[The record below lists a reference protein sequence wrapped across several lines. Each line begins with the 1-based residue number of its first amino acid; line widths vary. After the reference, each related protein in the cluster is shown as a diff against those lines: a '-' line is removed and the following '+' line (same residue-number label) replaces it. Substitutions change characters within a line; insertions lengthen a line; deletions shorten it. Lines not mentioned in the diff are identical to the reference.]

1 MTVPRTSLMNRRG
14 FHAAASLAAAALA
27 APALLRTQPVLE
39 RTRVSIAV
47 GGKGSFYFLPLTI
60 AEQLGY
66 FRAEGL
72 EVEISDFAGGSR
84 ALQAVVGGLAD
95 VCCGAFE
102 HTVSLQSK
110 GRFFRSFVL
119 MGRAPQIVVGVSH
132 RTMGAYR
139 TAADLRGRRIGVTSL
154 GSSTN
159 MQANLLLLGAG
170 VKPSEV
176 SFVGVGSSMTA
187 LTALRSGQIDAI
199 SNVDPIMT
207 VLEQKGDIRVICDTR
222 TLKGA
227 QEVFGGPMPAA
238 CLYAPEGFAD
248 KNPGTAQALASAV
261 VHALKWI
268 QTAGP
273 SDILRTV
280 PERYLLGD
288 RALYL
293 SAFGKVREAIS
304 PDGMVPEQGPVTAV
318 RALANFDPAVR
329 VGKIDQARLF
339 TNEFARRAKGRFQA

>member
-1 MTVPRTSLMNRRG
+1 MNRRS
-14 FHAAASLAAAALA
+14 FHAVASLAAATLA
-27 APALLRTQPVLE
+27 TPALLRAQAAPE
-39 RTRVSIAV
+39 KTRVSIAV
-47 GGKGSFYFLPLTI
+47 GGKSSFYFLPLTI

-72 EVEISDFAGGSR
+72 EVEINDFAGGSR

-110 GRFFRSFVL
+110 GQFFRSFVL

-132 RTMGAYR
+132 RTMEHYQ
-139 TAADLRGRRIGVTSL
+139 TPADLRGRRIGVTSP

-159 MQANLLLLGAG
+159 MTANLLLLGAG
-170 VKPSEV
+170 VRTSEV
-176 SFVGVGSSMTA
+176 SVVGVGSSMGA

-207 VLEQKGDIRVICDTR
+207 MLEQKGDIRVIGDTR

-238 CLYAPEGFAD
+238 CLYAPESFVD
-248 KNPGTAQALASAV
+248 KHPGTAQALTSAV

-293 SAFGKVREAIS
+293 TAFGKVREAIS
-304 PDGMVPEQGPVTAV
+304 PDGLVAEQAPVTAV

-329 VGKIDQARLF
+329 VGKIDLSKLF
-339 TNEFARRAKGRFQA
+339 TNEFARRAKSRFQA